1 MPNNF
6 RHIGLIK
13 LMLPRA
19 KIIDSR
25 RNPLDCCFSGFK
37 QLFAE
42 GQEFSYSLADIGQ
55 YYRDYVRL
63 MDHWDDVL
71 PGFVLSVNNEDVI
84 ADLERE
90 VCRLLEFCGLPFEQA
105 CLDFHKTQRNVR
117 TPSSEQVRRPVNSSG
132 VGQWRKYSSYL
143 EPLKQ
148 SLGAELTALSQ
159 SDKVLR

>member
-1 MPNNF
+1 
-6 RHIGLIK
+6 
-13 LMLPRA
+13 
-19 KIIDSR
+19 
-25 RNPLDCCFSGFK
+25 
-37 QLFAE
+37 
-42 GQEFSYSLADIGQ
+42 
-55 YYRDYVRL
+55 

-132 VGQWRKYSSYL
+132 VDRWRKYSSFL

-148 SLGAELTALSQ
+148 SLGAELAALSQ
-159 SDKVLR
+159 NDKVLR